1 LNWIKKHR
9 FGMIVALITIILIS
23 LISFTSQGREKVSS
37 IEGLI
42 SKAMVPV
49 QKTIFTGSQYVKN
62 FFSSIIEIG
71 TLKETNKVL
80 KEEIKILKQQQV
92 EFEAIKNENERLIKL
107 LNYQK
112 SNPQYDYSIA
122 KIVSIDPEVWFNV
135 FIIDK
140 GSQDGITK
148 NSAVCVSEGL
158 VGKVVEVASGTS
170 KVLAI
175 TDTGSM
181 INGVSSRTGDYIRI
195 QGSTGSTLEGFVVP
209 EAKLIPGD
217 IIVTSGLGGIYPE
230 NIIIGEVEEVKKK
243 VGMLEKTVV
252 INPAVDFHQLKEVI
266 VFKKK

>member
-1 LNWIKKHR
+1 
-9 FGMIVALITIILIS
+9 
-23 LISFTSQGREKVSS
+23 
-37 IEGLI
+37 
-42 SKAMVPV
+42 MVPV

-181 INGVSSRTGDYIRI
+181 INVYR
-195 QGSTGSTLEGFVVP
+195 QELE
-209 EAKLIPGD
+209 
-217 IIVTSGLGGIYPE
+217 II
-230 NIIIGEVEEVKKK
+230 
-243 VGMLEKTVV
+243 
-252 INPAVDFHQLKEVI
+252 
-266 VFKKK
+266 